1 MPSSC
6 NNIREALASCI
17 LSSDCMKK
25 GNSAKECL
33 SNPELLESVPLQCYL
48 LKRSLYDCK
57 RGMLDM
63 RKRFRGNAPI
73 GINK

>member
-6 NNIREALASCI
+6 KNIREALVSCI
-17 LSSDCMKK
+17 LDSDCMKK

-33 SNPELLESVPLQCYL
+33 SNPELLDFVPLKCFL
-48 LKRSLYDCK
+48 LKRSLYDCR
-57 RGMLDM
+57 RGILDM

-73 GINK
+73 TIDK